1 MSEETEYRSSSK
13 VLSIALVAYMGSFF
27 FGYQVSVAALSWNF
41 LTHTYGIAKDEKIS
55 TFQGYFTAAMTL
67 GAGLAAL
74 SSSSILKFMGRRKVL
89 ILTDIIGIT
98 GSLLFLVANIN
109 IGILG
114 RLICGIAVGLNSA
127 ITPLYIKEISPK

>member
-1 MSEETEYRSSSK
+1 
-13 VLSIALVAYMGSFF
+13 MGSFF

-114 RLICGIAVGLNSA
+114 RLICGIAVGLIALLHHYTSKKYHLNNF
-127 ITPLYIKEISPK
+127 PE

>member
-1 MSEETEYRSSSK
+1 
-13 VLSIALVAYMGSFF
+13 MGSFF

-74 SSSSILKFMGRRKVL
+74 SSSSILKFMGRRMVL